1 MKKLF
6 AAAGALAMALMSG
19 GAFAAD
25 APVNLKF
32 SHWVPP
38 SHPLQAAYEGWAK
51 SIKEE
56 SGGSL
61 TITIYPAQQLG
72 KAFDHYDMARDG
84 IADITYVSPGY
95 QPGRFPIFALGS
107 VPFLVANAKGG
118 SAALDEWYRA
128 YAGTEMKDVHFCLAH
143 FHDPGTFHS
152 NKKIV
157 VPADIRG
164 LKIRP
169 ATGTIASFITL
180 LGGTNVQAS
189 APEARDVIARGVA
202 DGITFPWRSLVL
214 FGIDKVVKYHLDMP
228 FYVTPFVQVMNK
240 AKYESL
246 SAAQKKV
253 IDDHCNTAWAEKI
266 ASPWA
271 DFEASGRDMI
281 RKEPG
286 HEFIEPT
293 PAQIAEWRKAAVPL
307 KADWARDVKK
317 AGGDPDKIFAAFE
330 ASMKKYGAAY

>member
-1 MKKLF
+1 MKKLLALAG
-6 AAAGALAMALMSG
+6 AAALAVLSG
-19 GAFAAD
+19 TAFAAD
-25 APVNLKF
+25 APVVLRF

-38 SHPLQAAYEGWAK
+38 SHPLQPTYEAWAK
-51 SIKEE
+51 SIADE
-56 SGGSL
+56 SHGS
-61 TITIYPAQQLG
+61 ITIKIFPAQQLG

-107 VPFLVANAKGG
+107 VPFLVANAEGG

-128 YAGTEMKDVHFCLAH
+128 YVGKEMGDVHFCLAH

-157 VPADIRG
+157 VPADVKG

-169 ATGTIASFITL
+169 ATGTIANFITL
-180 LGGTNVQAS
+180 LGGTTVNAA

-202 DGITFPWRSLVL
+202 DGITFPWRSMIL

-246 SAAQKKV
+246 SPTQKKV

-266 ASPWA
+266 ATPWA
-271 DFEASGRDMI
+271 RWEHSGRDMI
-281 RKEPG
+281 KAEPG
-286 HEFIEPT
+286 HVFTEPT
-293 PAQIAEWRKAAVPL
+293 AAQVAEWRKAAEPI
-307 KADWARDVKK
+307 KAAWAADVKK
-317 AGGDPDKIFAAFE
+317 AGGDPDAIFAAFE
-330 ASMKKYGAAY
+330 AALKKHGAAY